1 MTGYYD
7 YVLGLIPG
15 ALVGITALLD
25 AAGVDPLVA
34 MPVGAAVAAL
44 VVGHAL
50 FVNGPVAG
58 DGEARASTSDHA
70 PMRAD

>member
-15 ALVGITALLD
+15 SLVGITALLVV
-25 AAGVDPLVA
+25 AGVDLLVA

-50 FVNGPVAG
+50 FINCPVG
-58 DGEARASTSDHA
+58 GGGEGTSARSA
-70 PMRAD
+70 PPMNAD